1 MKIACSPGQANVIG
15 SCLHR
20 CGTSRNAETN
30 EGDSGNGQDSMNRAA
45 RTIKGEV
52 SIAVCGEAGQG
63 IKIVE
68 HLLTKVLKRA
78 GYNVFA
84 TKEYMSR
91 IRGGS
96 NSTEIRV
103 SSNRVAAFVDRID
116 VLIPINRATIER
128 LRNRITDQ
136 TVVLGEKDTYSD
148 VSRVVDIPFGKLA
161 QDVGG
166 EVYANTVAAGVVTA
180 LLDVEKGILDSYVRQ
195 LFSGKEEDVIK
206 RNLAAAAKGWEI
218 GGHLRTSGELVV
230 EIERSGTPSDE
241 LLLNGAEAVSMG
253 AIAGGCNFI
262 FSYPMSPST
271 GVLTFLAQHHSE
283 FGIIVEQAE
292 DEICAINAGLGAWYA
307 GARGM
312 VTTSGGGFALMTEA
326 VSLAGMTET
335 PIVIHVA
342 QRPGP
347 ATGLPTR
354 TAQEDLNHVLYAG
367 HGEFPR
373 IILSPGTLEDGFYL
387 THKAFNL
394 ADEFQIPVFILTD
407 QFYIDSYYNIPAPD
421 LSLLLNNACIVETT
435 EAYRRYEFSE
445 DGISPRGVPGYGKGI
460 VSVDSDEHDEAGHI
474 TEDLSL
480 RTRMVNKRLKKLEL
494 IKQAVIA
501 PELVGSDRYEIL
513 VLAWGSTRNVICEA
527 LSDIARKDVSLL
539 HFKQVY
545 PLHGSVAEKLRKAS
559 KVVVIEN
566 NATGQFAN
574 LIKLETGVDVSKKVL
589 KYNGLPFSKEEIV
602 EALLDLR

>member
-1 MKIACSPGQANVIG
+1 
-15 SCLHR
+15 
-20 CGTSRNAETN
+20 
-30 EGDSGNGQDSMNRAA
+30 MNRATN
-45 RTIKGEV
+45 RIKGEV
-52 SIAVCGEAGQG
+52 SIVLCGEAGQG
-63 IKIVE
+63 IKTVE
-68 HLLTKVLKRA
+68 YLLTRVLKRA

-116 VLIPINRATIER
+116 ILIPINRAPIER
-128 LRNRITDQ
+128 LRNRMTDQ
-136 TVVLGEKDTYSD
+136 TVVLGEKDTLGD
-148 VSRVVDIPFGKLA
+148 VSRVMDIPFGKLA

-166 EVYANTVAAGVVTA
+166 QVYANTVAAGVVTG

-195 LFSGKEEDVIK
+195 MFSVKDDDVIK
-206 RNLAAAAKGWEI
+206 RNLAAVAKGCEI

-230 EIERSGTPSDE
+230 EMDRPDTPSDE

-271 GVLTFLAQHHSE
+271 GILTFLAQHCRD

-312 VTTSGGGFALMTEA
+312 VTTSGGGFALMTEG

-354 TAQEDLNHVLYAG
+354 TAQEDLNLVLYSG

-373 IILSPGTLEDGFYL
+373 IILSPGTLQDGFYL
-387 THKAFNL
+387 TQRAFNL
-394 ADEFQIPVFILTD
+394 ADEFQIPVIILTD
-407 QFYIDSYYNIPAPD
+407 QFYMDSHYNFAAPD
-421 LSLLLNNACIVETT
+421 LSLLQNKACIVETT
-435 EAYRRYEFSE
+435 EAYRRYELSE
-445 DGISPRGVPGYGKGI
+445 DGISPRGVPGYGKGF
-460 VSVDSDEHDEAGHI
+460 VSVDSDEHDEEGHI

-480 RTRMVNKRLKKLEL
+480 RTRMVSKRLKKLEL
-494 IKQAVIA
+494 IKKAAIA

-513 VLAWGSTRNVICEA
+513 VLAWGSNRNVICEA
-527 LSDIARKDVSLL
+527 LSDVGRKDISLL
-539 HFKQVY
+539 HFKQLY
-545 PLHGSVAEKLRKAS
+545 PLHRDVAARLRKAS

-574 LIKLETGVDVSKKVL
+574 LIKLEAGIDVGKKVL
-589 KYNGLPFSKEEIV
+589 KYDGLPFSKEKII
-602 EALLDLR
+602 EALREIE